1 MTFSAPPPFLRQ
13 CFCLSYIWIG
23 ENFSFLS
30 KENRVHRLPSKDLKT
45 SAAVSTYQKD
55 EEAKKSKF
63 PTVFWLKNDI
73 SKNEQE

>member
-1 MTFSAPPPFLRQ
+1 MKRESCTQ
-13 CFCLSYIWIG
+13 IIIHGY
-23 ENFSFLS
+23 ENS
-30 KENRVHRLPSKDLKT
+30 